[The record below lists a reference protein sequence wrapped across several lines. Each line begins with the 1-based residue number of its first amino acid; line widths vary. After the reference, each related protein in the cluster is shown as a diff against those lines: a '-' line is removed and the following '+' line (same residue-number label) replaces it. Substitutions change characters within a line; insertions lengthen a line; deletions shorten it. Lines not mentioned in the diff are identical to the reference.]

1 MTLMDVRGMRL
12 RAGLSQRQ
20 LADLSGIAQPNISAY
35 ESGKLTPSPAT
46 LARIAQATAVRPS
59 SLLAQLRDEVV
70 AVAARHHASNV
81 RVFGSVATGSDT
93 PSSDLDLLVHFSDE
107 ASLYD
112 QIGLTLEL
120 EDLLGVRVDVISDG
134 GAGVDRIKHAVAV

>member
-1 MTLMDVRGMRL
+1 MRL

-20 LADLSGIAQPNISAY
+20 LADRSGIAQPNISAY

-46 LARIAQATAVRPS
+46 LARIAKAAEVRPS
-59 SLLAQLRDEVV
+59 ALLAQMRDDIM
-70 AVAARHHASNV
+70 AVAARHHATNV
-81 RVFGSVATGSDT
+81 RVFGSVATDSDT

-112 QIGLTLEL
+112 QVGLTVEL

-134 GAGVDRIKHAVAV
+134 AAGVDRIKHAVAV

>member
-1 MTLMDVRGMRL
+1 MRL

-20 LADLSGIAQPNISAY
+20 LADQSGIAQPNISAY
-35 ESGKLTPSPAT
+35 ESGRLTPSSAT
-46 LARIAQATAVRPS
+46 LARIAKVTEVRPS
-59 SLLAQLRDEVV
+59 ALLAQMRDDIV
-70 AVAARHHASNV
+70 AVASRHHASNV

-112 QIGLTLEL
+112 QVGLTLEL

-134 GAGVDRIKHAVAV
+134 AAGVDRIKHAVAV